1 MSRLDSKEKPEVI
14 AEDRSESPSKN
25 GRGIF
30 GKKRDKVEKPELR
43 QQQKNK
49 ASLIHHMESG
59 RKESPQPKRQAAQRK
74 QNMQDKGRTGGN
86 QASGSK
92 GSAKAAPEEA
102 SDRSHGTQQ
111 SVNTLK
117 QRFENISRRNT
128 EHNERR
134 MTRKERDKHN

>member
-49 ASLIHHMESG
+49 ADLIHHMESG
-59 RKESPQPKRQAAQRK
+59 CKESPQLKRQAAQRK
-74 QNMQDKGRTGGN
+74 QNMHYKGRTGGN
-86 QASGSK
+86 
-92 GSAKAAPEEA
+92 
-102 SDRSHGTQQ
+102 
-111 SVNTLK
+111 
-117 QRFENISRRNT
+117 
-128 EHNERR
+128 
-134 MTRKERDKHN
+134 